1 MRIKGGEDPGGSPSG
16 YLWTQP
22 SVHTPNSKSARA
34 TTFILKGS
42 LIDRHVYLPLL
53 PIGL

>member
-1 MRIKGGEDPGGSPSG
+1 MSIKGGEDPGG
-16 YLWTQP
+16 LHQVIWTQP

-34 TTFILKGS
+34 TFILKGS